1 MTLIMSGFTKDES
14 IVFVA
19 DSLITTKNSQGQN
32 IKMVD
37 QFRKILP
44 VGIIIRVPELDA
56 DNKISGFRDLPIT
69 RHMMLS
75 FAGSTLVA
83 QHIINNIQGHFR
95 RLKLVNVGDEL
106 RIVPPCDYSK
116 EIIEQLNAKHFAKID
131 ESGLY
136 QHLTKN
142 FVAKLVLHC
151 IQKVVDEGKENII
164 DAFSAARFKTD
175 FILAFT
181 CGESGKNVLY
191 RYTMEFKDYEFQPMM
206 EEIISPEVA
215 VIGVAKYTKA
225 IKSFSAKHIPKYEA
239 TFVLEH
245 LMQHLLKIDELNGWN
260 DIGYP
265 FVTKYFQNH
274 MEMVGKQKVTRRPTD
289 QRSERQVTGHN
300 EGDEQHAECHQDNE

>member
-1 MTLIMSGFTKDES
+1 MTLIMSGFTQDES

-19 DSLITTKNSQGQN
+19 DSLITTKNSQEQN
-32 IKMVD
+32 IKLVD

-56 DNKISGFRDLPIT
+56 DKKISGFRDLPILH
-69 RHMMLS
+69 HMMLS

-95 RLKLVNVGDEL
+95 RLKLANVGDEVK
-106 RIVPPCDYSK
+106 IVPPCDYSK
-116 EIIEQLNAKHFAKID
+116 ESIEQLDAKHFAKID
-131 ESGLY
+131 ELSLY
-136 QHLTKN
+136 QHLTKD

-151 IQKVVDEGKENII
+151 IQKVVDDGNENII
-164 DAFSAARFKTD
+164 DASSAARFRTD

-181 CGESGKNVLY
+181 CGESGKNALY
-191 RYTMEFKDYEFQPMM
+191 RYTMEFKDYKFQPLM
-206 EEIISPEVA
+206 EEIIAPDVA

-225 IKSFSAKHIPKYEA
+225 IKSFASKHIPKYDI
-239 TFVLEH
+239 TLVLEH

-274 MEMVGKQKVTRRPTD
+274 MEMVGKQKVTRRPVD
-289 QRSERQVTGHN
+289 HPPEQQVNGQN
-300 EGDEQHAECHQDNE
+300 EDDEQYTECHPDNA